1 MKRCLFVKF
10 RKNVEDFEALRSYD
24 YETFKGQVFKAFEEY
39 GELRL
44 QNDGNG
50 CCSMTKNHDYMFIT
64 YVQPAHAYEVLQEFT
79 FFNPGYVI
87 YPRMAAI
94 LALIGSEVKQ
104 ITYAKQNKQS
114 RGGRKKLTTDRQ
126 GSVSS

>member
-79 FFNPGYVI
+79 FFNPDYVI
-87 YPRMAAI
+87 FPRMAAI

-114 RGGRKKLTTDRQ
+114 RGGRKKLTTD
-126 GSVSS
+126 S